1 MSAIFR
7 RAAALCLCVMLL
19 AASAAA
25 DTSGMKAYSYTLHFT
40 MHPEAYPAADQ
51 PIIQGIADML
61 NITGISGVYT
71 TDGHAFDNNMTL
83 QLGSRPETSTSIRVY
98 GKPAHWWV
106 ESSLLGGEMLMVNN
120 AALLEFGMKAYA
132 HLNMPLQYPLLLIN
146 PYVHTSAFEWIM
158 PEWEAVFGGSG
169 SRTVSIDDLY
179 SLASFIADN
188 GESDRAF
195 LYWVYALTRE
205 IGIDY
210 DVLDALYFLPDWVD
224 YSFDPEG
231 IVITVDGS
239 TETWMNGGELL
250 FTRTTDDAA
259 ESWQL
264 VLPMSDSGHVAEVS
278 FSRTATDFSFTL
290 SVTAYDPGD
299 TLLIEA
305 SGTHPAAGLLTPGA
319 TTLHF
324 DMTGSMLLA
333 PVSLRLSAIAD
344 ASSFIITQTDA
355 QTGKPML
362 TVTGTHTEIE
372 PAKVGIW
379 TERSVSDGVNILSV
393 SDATLAEFLGSI
405 IGPAFEGAWPL
416 LVHLPASTFAS
427 AYDLLN
433 QYGVLEMVVYSLQ

>member
-83 QLGSRPETSTSIRVY
+83 QLGSRPETATSIRVY

-106 ESSLLGGEMLMVNN
+106 ESSLLGGAMLMVNN

-188 GESDRAF
+188 GESDRLIRDDTSLHMRVSLASEKWLKEAGEMLEAF
-195 LYWVYALTRE
+195 LNALKGTPE
-205 IGIDY
+205 G
-210 DVLDALYFLPDWVD
+210 DALFAVQIACKIQKIGFH
-224 YSFDPEG
+224 SSMVSAHG
-231 IVITVDGS
+231 GTVANIRHRQINRS
-239 TETWMNGGELL
+239 VYISPASIHTE
-250 FTRTTDDAA
+250 RK
-259 ESWQL
+259 
-264 VLPMSDSGHVAEVS
+264 H
-278 FSRTATDFSFTL
+278 
-290 SVTAYDPGD
+290 
-299 TLLIEA
+299 
-305 SGTHPAAGLLTPGA
+305 HK
-319 TTLHF
+319 
-324 DMTGSMLLA
+324 
-333 PVSLRLSAIAD
+333 SLRKGEVCGGKSQRSA
-344 ASSFIITQTDA
+344 
-355 QTGKPML
+355 
-362 TVTGTHTEIE
+362 
-372 PAKVGIW
+372 
-379 TERSVSDGVNILSV
+379 
-393 SDATLAEFLGSI
+393 
-405 IGPAFEGAWPL
+405 
-416 LVHLPASTFAS
+416 
-427 AYDLLN
+427 
-433 QYGVLEMVVYSLQ
+433 